1 MGEMTT
7 RRSETEE
14 VKLVVDT
21 FTNVRGTKLYA
32 RYWQPSGKN
41 SSKDSQTTL

>member
-21 FTNVRGTKLYA
+21 FTNVRGTKLYG
-32 RYWQPSGKN
+32 RYWQP
-41 SSKDSQTTL
+41 